1 MALEY
6 SEFEIFKKFPEIFS
20 GIFTRNGGVSEGPYS
35 SLNVSYKCDDPNE
48 NVDRNRELICEEIGI
63 DRDQL
68 IAVSQ
73 VHGKEI
79 LEVNERLSKRLSEN
93 LNEEFLTQDVA
104 GYDGM
109 ITAKQGLYL
118 MVQVGDCQAVM
129 MYDPVKK
136 IIAGVHSGWRGSA
149 QNIIREAIE
158 KMISKGSNPRNIHVG
173 ISPSLGTCCSE
184 FSDPEN
190 ELPGDLREYI
200 LPNKHVDFWKMS
212 FDQCIQAGLPEA
224 QIALPTKC
232 TVCNADKY
240 FSYRAGKKIAGDFG
254 VVIGIKV
261 PGTPKKA

>member
-20 GIFTRNGGVSEGPYS
+20 GIFTRNGGVSQGPYS

-63 DRDQL
+63 DRNQL
-68 IAVSQ
+68 ITVSQ

-79 LEVNERLSKRLSEN
+79 LEVDERLNKRSEED
-93 LNEEFLTQDVA
+93 LNEEFGEEFLMRDVKE
-104 GYDGM
+104 YDGM

-118 MVQVGDCQAVM
+118 MVQVGDCQALM

-136 IIAGVHSGWRGSA
+136 IIAGVHSGWKGSA
-149 QNIIREAIE
+149 QNIIGEAIK
-158 KMISKGSNPRNIHVG
+158 KMISKGSNPRDIHVG

-184 FSDPEN
+184 FSDPKN

-212 FDQCIQAGLPEA
+212 FDQCRQAGVPEA

-232 TVCNADKY
+232 TVCNANKY
-240 FSYRAGKKIAGDFG
+240 FSYRAGKKFAGDFG
-254 VVIGIKV
+254 VVIGMK
-261 PGTPKKA
+261 